1 MRVLCMCVCMC
12 VCAAATA
19 LSRDAPPWL
28 QFGYSAQFSFPCDLR
43 TLVDSS
49 SGPSALN
56 TTLFDLYIVDG
67 AGVVRH
73 ERTHG
78 ALPMH

>member
-1 MRVLCMCVCMC
+1 MYCACVH
-12 VCAAATA
+12 VFAAATA

-67 AGVVRH
+67 AGVARH
-73 ERTHG
+73 GHTHVS
-78 ALPMH
+78 LPPSMH